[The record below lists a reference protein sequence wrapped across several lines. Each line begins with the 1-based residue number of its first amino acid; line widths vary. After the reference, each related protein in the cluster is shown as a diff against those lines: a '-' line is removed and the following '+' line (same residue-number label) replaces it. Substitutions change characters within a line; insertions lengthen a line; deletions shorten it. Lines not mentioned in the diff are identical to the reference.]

1 MKFGQQLPIA
11 ELWCHLF
18 ISYSKWFC
26 IVISVNWIVKV
37 TMDYDCAVRM
47 AILQVCL
54 TEEEFHDVCDILC
67 RDLFLADKGEFDL
80 GL

>member
-1 MKFGQQLPIA
+1 M
-11 ELWCHLF
+11 
-18 ISYSKWFC
+18 
-26 IVISVNWIVKV
+26 ISVNWIVKV
-37 TMDYDCAVRM
+37 TMEYDCTVRM

-54 TEEEFHDVCDILC
+54 SEEEFHDVCDSLC

>member
-1 MKFGQQLPIA
+1 M
-11 ELWCHLF
+11 
-18 ISYSKWFC
+18 
-26 IVISVNWIVKV
+26 ISVNWIVKV
-37 TMDYDCAVRM
+37 TMDYDCTVRM

-80 GL
+80 GLQLVSSIFVVRIVEVILANPRQMLM

>member
-1 MKFGQQLPIA
+1 M
-11 ELWCHLF
+11 
-18 ISYSKWFC
+18 
-26 IVISVNWIVKV
+26 ISVNWIVKV

-80 GL
+80 DL

>member
-1 MKFGQQLPIA
+1 M
-11 ELWCHLF
+11 
-18 ISYSKWFC
+18 
-26 IVISVNWIVKV
+26 ISVNWIVKV
-37 TMDYDCAVRM
+37 TMDYGCAVRM

-80 GL
+80 GLQLVSSIFVVRIVEVILAHPRQMLM

>member
-1 MKFGQQLPIA
+1 
-11 ELWCHLF
+11 
-18 ISYSKWFC
+18 
-26 IVISVNWIVKV
+26 
-37 TMDYDCAVRM
+37 MDYDCAVRI

-80 GL
+80 GLQLVSSIFVVRIVEVILANPRRMLM

>member
-1 MKFGQQLPIA
+1 M
-11 ELWCHLF
+11 
-18 ISYSKWFC
+18 
-26 IVISVNWIVKV
+26 ISVNWIVKV

-80 GL
+80 GLQLVSSIFVVRIVEVILANPRQMLM